1 MIALTMRANT
11 TNTLIK
17 LEKVTVSPFTLSK
30 NFNMVLVQTEDVAK
44 LRQCLD
50 TSYNVYIGNNTKRI
64 FKHGTLPTFIK
75 SKLAMIKAISQDTW
89 NCITDDEI
97 LHELFCFDYKRFTKN
112 NPAFK
117 KIGWCVSDSIYVI
130 ILSEEEL
137 SELKGIRIDTR
148 EKSQSKS
155 KTNS

>member
-1 MIALTMRANT
+1 MIALTMRANQI
-11 TNTLIK
+11 LHSPYPS
-17 LEKVTVSPFTLSK
+17 LENFMVILETENPVSYGINNL
-30 NFNMVLVQTEDVAK
+30 
-44 LRQCLD
+44 
-50 TSYNVYIGNNTKRI
+50 SYNVYIGDNTKRI

-75 SKLAMIKAISQDTW
+75 SKLAMIKSIPKEEW
-89 NCITDDEI
+89 NAYNND
-97 LHELFCFDYKRFTKN
+97 ELFNELDCYLPQNHTQN
-112 NPAFK
+112 NPEFK

>member
-30 NFNMVLVQTEDVAK
+30 NFNMVLVQTEGVAK

-75 SKLAMIKAISQDTW
+75 SKLAMVKSIPKEEW
-89 NCITDDEI
+89 NAYKDDE
-97 LHELFCFDYKRFTKN
+97 LFNELDCYLPQNHTQN
-112 NPAFK
+112 NPEFK
-117 KIGWCVSDSIYVI
+117 NIGWCVSDSIYVI